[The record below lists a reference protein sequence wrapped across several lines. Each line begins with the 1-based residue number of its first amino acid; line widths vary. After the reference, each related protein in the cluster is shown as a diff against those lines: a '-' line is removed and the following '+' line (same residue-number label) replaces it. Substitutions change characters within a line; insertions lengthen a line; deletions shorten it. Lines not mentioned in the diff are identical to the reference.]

1 MDNLRDRTNDD
12 YFELLK
18 IVAENQNLEIAQ
30 LLTENFS
37 NENSEPKDNFKLLK
51 QAAEIRDIQVA
62 KIVVANIAK
71 KRRIDN

>member
-1 MDNLRDRTNDD
+1 M
-12 YFELLK
+12 LK

-37 NENSEPKDNFKLLK
+37 NENSEPKDDFKLLK